1 MVTGK
6 EGNRIIRAYNEVRF
20 YKTDMSGKCDS
31 LHSSSKT
38 ALTKLIGNPVLWNGE
53 SQITGDLMHL
63 IGNNT
68 TQELDS
74 LKVLITPSG
83 LERHLRNRIQ
93 SGKRTKSLRKF
104 EEGKLHEVDIIKN
117 AEFSTSCEMR
127 QRTHWYQ
134 KM

>member
-1 MVTGK
+1 MTVYIHGKKLMVTGK
-6 EGNRIIRAYNEVRF
+6 EGNRIRAYNEVRF

-63 IGNNT
+63 IGNT

-74 LKVLITPSG
+74 LRCLITPSG
-83 LERHLRNRIQ
+83 LE
-93 SGKRTKSLRKF
+93 KTP
-104 EEGKLHEVDIIKN
+104 
-117 AEFSTSCEMR
+117 
-127 QRTHWYQ
+127 
-134 KM
+134 